1 MNPRLARLEPYPF
14 AKLHALFADLRPGP
28 QRAIALSVAVVSSCL
43 VGEAPATGGDS
54 VCGLSD
60 CAGSA
65 GASAADAGLALTLS
79 IAVVVAETGSLGA
92 TSLG

>member
-1 MNPRLARLEPYPF
+1 MTLRSIVWKEFRERPAAMIASLA
-14 AKLHALFADLRPGP
+14 
-28 QRAIALSVAVVSSCL
+28 AIALSVAVVSSCL